1 MFWIQK
7 EVHSCPYRSKQAWN
21 RWADCKVIHPSSPFR
36 QCCIVQTSRIFKPTA
51 NGGHGE
57 SEPRSVGVLANA
69 HGMTLLLQRKKAQE
83 PQLSMC
89 FAVAS
94 RVKIFWSP
102 SGTLCPKARGLSPQH
117 IWERTPCVSAAWPCF
132 PCPPNCQT
140 TRWEIFPHEILTL
153 PMTLNSWTWTQWN
166 VWHAVHSPIDHMPW
180 SINSPKQLHR
190 KSSKKKGCNNQAA
203 GAVGF
208 DFSSNGTENFEIPL
222 EKSQFKV

>member
-36 QCCIVQTSRIFKPTA
+36 QCWIVQTSRIFKPTA

-69 HGMTLLLQRKKAQE
+69 HGMTLLLQRTKAQE

-140 TRWEIFPHEILTL
+140 TRWEIFPHKILTN
-153 PMTLNSWTWTQWN
+153 PMTLNSLTWPQCFEFKRKCI
-166 VWHAVHSPIDHMPW
+166 HVHTVPSKLEIVEPIA
-180 SINSPKQLHR
+180 K
-190 KSSKKKGCNNQAA
+190 
-203 GAVGF
+203 
-208 DFSSNGTENFEIPL
+208 
-222 EKSQFKV
+222 